1 MLWIWLILALLPFL
15 LLKSAF
21 IITILSLVGIYALA
35 TLGLNLIMGYSGQ
48 ISIGHAAFMSI
59 GAYTSTLL
67 VMHYNIPV
75 VFGIILGGITA
86 FIFGILIGFPAL
98 RLSGFY
104 LAIATMGFVVAIE
117 QLFSYFEHITGGHA
131 GIRNIPFPFLWNSDV
146 EKYLLVFAFLFVAYV
161 VADRLI
167 NSKTGRAW
175 MAIRENEIAASVMGV
190 NIAWYK
196 VLAFAIGSM
205 FAGIAGAL
213 YAHVIGYIAPSDF
226 GIAKSLDLLAISV
239 IGGMASIDG
248 PFYGA
253 LIYVAMPF
261 LFSRSNF
268 SLSIIFGALLIFV
281 VLFMPLGISF
291 YVKIFR
297 MNYFNALIAYLKK
310 SRRPFGMFVQTPVGR
325 IHYIKH
331 GSGNIPVVLVHGN
344 FASSRFFEPL
354 IKKIPEDQ
362 FTVYAL
368 DLPNFGFSDELPGDV
383 SIEKYVDALESFVK
397 TLGINNFILLGHS
410 LGGAVAMGYA
420 VRHPK
425 NLAKLVLVDPAP
437 IFGMPRYD
445 ESVYKIID
453 VYRKNPDMIKRA
465 LMMNAP
471 NYDDE
476 KFFDRITSYALRMAK
491 KAFIGNAKA
500 LADYN
505 YIDKAVLLEVPVVV
519 IYGDKDVILDYESMK
534 KTAEAFPKGKLIVLK
549 DIGHSPVIE
558 APEEV
563 IKHLTEI
570 VT

>member
-21 IITILSLVGIYALA
+21 IITILSLVGIYTLA
-35 TLGLNLIMGYSGQ
+35 ALGLNLIMGYSGQ

-67 VMHYNIPV
+67 VMHYDIPI
-75 VFGIILGGITA
+75 VFGILLGGITA

-131 GIRNIPFPFLWNSDV
+131 GVRNIPFPFLWNSDV
-146 EKYLLVFAFLFVAYV
+146 EKYLLVLAFLFIAFI

-175 MAIRENEIAASVMGV
+175 MSLRENEIAASVMGV

-239 IGGMASIDG
+239 IGGMASVDG

-253 LIYVAMPF
+253 LIYVAIPF

-268 SLSIIFGALLIFV
+268 SLTIIFGALLIFV

-291 YVKIFR
+291 YVKMFR
-297 MNYFNALIAYLKK
+297 MNYLNAFIAYLKK
-310 SRRPFGMFVQTPVGR
+310 SRKPFGMFVQTPVGR

-331 GSGNIPVVLVHGN
+331 GNGNIPVVLVHGN
-344 FASSRFFEPL
+344 FASSRFFEPF
-354 IKKIPEDQ
+354 IQKIPEEQ

-383 SIEKYVDALESFVK
+383 SIEKYVDALEKFVD
-397 TLGINNFILLGHS
+397 TLGIKNFILLGHS

-425 NLAKLVLVDPAP
+425 NLAKLILVDPAP
-437 IFGMPRYD
+437 VFGMPRYD
-445 ESVYKIID
+445 ESAYKIID

-476 KFFDRITSYALRMAK
+476 KFFEKITSDALRMAK

-505 YIDKAVLLEVPVVV
+505 YTDKAVLVEVPVVV

-534 KTAEAFPKGKLIVLK
+534 KTAEAFPQGKLIVLK

-563 IKHLTEI
+563 IKHLTDT